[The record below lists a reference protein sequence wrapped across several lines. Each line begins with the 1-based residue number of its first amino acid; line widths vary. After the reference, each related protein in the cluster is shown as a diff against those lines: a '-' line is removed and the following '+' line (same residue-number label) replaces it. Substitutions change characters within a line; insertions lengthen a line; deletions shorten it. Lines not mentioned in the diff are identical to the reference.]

1 MIDSITCNRTNEMP
15 EHRRFTRIVFSTP
28 ATIVALA
35 NDDMWTSQLVDL
47 SLKGALV
54 KKPPG
59 WQQAPGEKFALSF
72 QLLGTDIDIHM
83 LVHKAHEHPDSIGF
97 ACDSIDIDS
106 ASHLRRLIE
115 LNVGSA
121 ELLDRDLAHLTVPE
135 D

>member
-1 MIDSITCNRTNEMP
+1 MP

-28 ATIVALA
+28 ATIVAMASDHVWSSELI
-35 NDDMWTSQLVDL
+35 DL

-59 WQQAPGEKFALSF
+59 WPHQPGEKFALSF
-72 QLLGTDIDIHM
+72 KLIGTDIDIHM
-83 LVHKAHEHPDSIGF
+83 EVHKAHEHPESIGF

-115 LNVGSA
+115 LNVGS
-121 ELLDRDLAHLTVPE
+121 EDLLHRDLEHLTVPE
-135 D
+135 ES